1 MLIRR
6 SFSQLK
12 KLHICVIV
20 HDHNNC
26 VSKNIN
32 QSTIDMLIAAP
43 LRISENNNDDEWQY
57 MSEIKMSSVYEESS
71 ALRAVKKL

>member
-1 MLIRR
+1 MPNEY
-6 SFSQLK
+6 FSQSK
-12 KLHICVIV
+12 KLHICIIV

-26 VSKNIN
+26 VSKTIN

-57 MSEIKMSSVYEESS
+57 VRNKDV
-71 ALRAVKKL
+71 LCL